1 MDKKTKDP
9 TSKDFLLQICDD
21 LLSTEYGCDAEKDR
35 FLSRAASSAIFLDD
49 ADLFKETV
57 ERAASGFDNRF
68 YRELGKSYYS
78 QTLVV
83 EDSDIVKALTKSKK
97 LHQICKNIAQCRDG
111 PTLENDYRGNSLEAK
126 NLNFWLDTIVY

>member
-1 MDKKTKDP
+1 MVLVPKRSLTWFLLGDKPSLSNVADVISRLQARMDKKTKDP

-21 LLSTEYGCDAEKDR
+21 LLSTEYGCDAKKDR

-68 YRELGKSYYS
+68 YRELGKS
-78 QTLVV
+78 
-83 EDSDIVKALTKSKK
+83 VK
-97 LHQICKNIAQCRDG
+97 I
-111 PTLENDYRGNSLEAK
+111 
-126 NLNFWLDTIVY
+126 